1 MATYTLRP
9 LPSAPESALAA
20 YVPIVRTLLR
30 TRGIGSDEEAVRFLA
45 PDWERDT
52 HDPFL
57 MRDMERACERIVL
70 ARANGE
76 RIALWSDYD
85 MDGIPG
91 AVVLHELLSRVGCV
105 NVVHHTPHRNRDG
118 FGLNRTGIDE
128 LVAQGVGLII
138 TIDCGIGDHAHIAY
152 ARERGVDV
160 IVTDHHIPGEVLPP
174 AYAILNPK
182 REGCAYPEKM
192 LCGAGVAFKLAY
204 ALLLYLHARADG
216 AALPP
221 VAQVKWLLDM
231 VGMATIADMVPLT
244 GENRTLAHFGL
255 IVLRKSRRPGLQA
268 LLRTARAD
276 QRHLTEDDV
285 GFTIAPRVNA
295 ASRMGHASDAFR
307 LLATADE
314 LEAGVLAEHLD
325 RINTARKTLVASMKR
340 EIKRRI
346 ERMGEPKEVVVLGNP
361 EWKPSLLGLVAGGLA
376 EEYVRPVFL
385 WGREEGVAIKGSCRS
400 GGGVSVYELMREAR
414 EHFLEYGGHTHSGG
428 FWLEEERVHTLEA
441 ALLAAYRRVASSD
454 TESVRILDGDLRL
467 EEVTWD
473 LYRSI
478 AQLGPFGEGNPK
490 PLFRFRDALLA
501 DVRSFGKGGEHLELT
516 FARGSN
522 DRCKAVSFFAA
533 PTAYGVPLVPGALVT
548 IIAHLEA
555 SHFRGASE
563 LRLRLVDVV

>member
-1 MATYTLRP
+1 MGY
-9 LPSAPESALAA
+9 APTM
-20 YVPIVRTLLR
+20 RTLLR
-30 TRGIGSDEEAVRFLA
+30 VRGICSDEDAARFLA

-57 MRDMERACERIVL
+57 MRDMERACERIER
-70 ARANGE
+70 ARVRGE
-76 RIALWSDYD
+76 RIVLWSDYD

-91 AVVLHELLSRVGCV
+91 AVALSELLSRVGCM
-105 NVVHHTPHRNRDG
+105 NVTHHTPHRNRDG
-118 FGLNRTGIDE
+118 FGLNRAGIDE
-128 LVAQGVGLII
+128 LVAQEVRLII
-138 TIDCGIGDHAHIAY
+138 TIDCGIGDHAHVAY

-174 AYAILNPK
+174 AYAVLNPK

-192 LCGAGVAFKLAY
+192 LCGAGVAFKLAH
-204 ALLLYLHARADG
+204 AFLMYLHARADDRTL
-216 AALPP
+216 LPP

-231 VGMATIADMVPLT
+231 VGMATIADRVPLV

-255 IVLRKSRRPGLQA
+255 IVLRRSRRPGLQA

-307 LLATADE
+307 LLATTDE
-314 LEAGVLAEHLD
+314 REAGALADHLD

-346 ERMGEPKEVVVLGNP
+346 ARIGEPKEVVVLGNP

-376 EEYVRPVFL
+376 EEYTRPVFL
-385 WGREEGVAIKGSCRS
+385 WGREEGVLIKGSCRS
-400 GGGVSVYELMREAR
+400 GSEVSVYELMREAS
-414 EHFLEYGGHTHSGG
+414 EHFLEYGGHARSGG
-428 FWLEEERVHTLEA
+428 FSLDEERVHTLETALIA
-441 ALLAAYRRVASSD
+441 AHRRVASSD
-454 TESVRILDGDLRL
+454 AEHPRMFDGDLQL

-478 AQLGPFGEGNPK
+478 ARLGPFGEGNPK
-490 PLFRFRDALLA
+490 PLFRFCNVSLVG
-501 DVRSFGKGGEHLELT
+501 VRSFGKGSEHLELT
-516 FARGSN
+516 LARGSN
-522 DRCKAVSFFAA
+522 GQCKAISFFTAQ
-533 PTAYGVPLVPGALVT
+533 TAYRVPLVIGTPTT

-555 SHFRGASE
+555 SHFRGVSE
-563 LRLRLVDVV
+563 LRLRLVDVL